1 MKNEKKII
9 VENLD
14 LVLDNL
20 QNCKFLKT
28 WTKMLCF
35 IYHKKMVVDRRHA
48 YESHEKKMSKK
59 KLKWMINE
67 TLAIQGKSKKKI
79 DFHFFGGK

>member
-1 MKNEKKII
+1 
-9 VENLD
+9 
-14 LVLDNL
+14 
-20 QNCKFLKT
+20 
-28 WTKMLCF
+28 
-35 IYHKKMVVDRRHA
+35 MVVDRRHA